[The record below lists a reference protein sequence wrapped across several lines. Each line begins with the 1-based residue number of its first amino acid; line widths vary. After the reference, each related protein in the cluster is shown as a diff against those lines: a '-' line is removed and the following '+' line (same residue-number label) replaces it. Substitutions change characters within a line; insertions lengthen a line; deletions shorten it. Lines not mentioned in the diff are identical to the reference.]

1 MLNPERLTQLRVG
14 ATRIVAA
21 LFLVF
26 STVSCS
32 FLKLDKNTNCL
43 NDSAGCFRNDVTRPT
58 LLSSYPEVTAAGVA
72 ELPYVDLNFS
82 EELKGGEVLENY
94 VLSGVGAS
102 AMSLSSVTKT
112 NKFTYRIYLNG
123 AVNNNEIRID
133 FSRLT
138 DYAGNTFASQPYIEY
153 TGNTV
158 MEVNVTAEHNR
169 GGVSSNAAA
178 GGYAGLRIRFSH
190 NYKSDL
196 TNNTSWFIRI
206 TPGIVDCA
214 AGTAWHNPGDGVGS
228 NLPHLNSADLANT
241 ELIRDFDKDDF
252 TNPFNAIVIC
262 MTNNT
267 NPSAKATGV
276 WYVRRND
283 DAPVIS
289 SIPPET
295 DFYNSP
301 VSVQLT
307 CSGYP
312 ARIAVTETSQ
322 QTASPPNPPPPA
334 FDANTGAVTTG
345 SSFAGGVANVTA
357 QNPANP
363 TRTKFTWQCIDVA
376 GNRSD
381 LAGNSNIEYY
391 VDSDIPAV
399 NVTLDG
405 TIRTFV
411 SATGYTSTTLKFRTD
426 QAAGEQWRI
435 KKGGTSCT
443 LGGTIM
449 YSGTVIAPNQEIS
462 QTINVGANAT
472 TDFDVVGVYPVR
484 ICVNRAANNTWGTA
498 FLQITRDDTAPTIS
512 SSVTSGSYGAVQTVT
527 LSCTDNADVISHL
540 KTAQLGKVGQP
551 ILVNPPFAA
560 DGSDSVTG
568 PITLADS
575 STTFIRYQCRDKA
588 GNFSTIQDLQYTID
602 STLPN
607 ISIVSNERNAVSAA
621 GGFATSQL
629 VWRSTRGGL
638 PYEIRRGVADCTG
651 GPGLG
656 NANNILTG
664 TTPTDLSNISVTL
677 NSATHFAGNG
687 TYGLKICVFNY
698 IDAPTYQPTALD
710 IVRDDNRP
718 NNVTNLTK
726 TITGVNSLTL
736 NWDTAADVGPSGIGY
751 YRVYQSALQGDY
763 SMATVINAATNSANV
778 TGLNAAT
785 TYYFAVKAVDNAG
798 NESLAYSNEV
808 KSRTALSVTVSGYS
822 NVTNGP
828 FRVQLGTGEILS
840 FTANATPQ
848 SFANVFSDGDT
859 YSLSIVAQPATQ
871 NCAFVGNQYGTITGD
886 MLLQVNCVSGYIS
899 GGSLIANKP
908 APLNYMLYQGNT
920 QIIAGGGA
928 GTSCGSTCNDGT
940 GTNARFSNPHGM
952 AIVNGMLYVADRENH
967 RIRRVDTTVTPAVT
981 STFAGSGTNA
991 TSDGTG
997 TGASFYAPQAI
1008 TTDGVNLYV
1017 VESPA
1022 AGQGHLRKI
1031 HIATAQVTTL
1041 AGGGTQSGGT
1051 PCPVTNQGGCIDG
1064 RGAQVAFSGANGI
1077 VYHDGFLYITE
1088 YTNNRVRRMNLA
1100 TGVVDTIAGDG
1111 QPQSATN
1118 ATGTSAQ
1125 FNGATGAA
1133 VAGGVLYVADFNGH
1147 RIRAVSLT
1155 APFAVTAV
1163 AGTGDA
1169 GHADGPLAT
1178 ARFYNPDHLT
1188 TDGYNLFVTEYSGDG
1203 NTGRRL
1209 RRIDLRKGRVSTIAG
1224 NSITA
1229 DTSGIGIAASLYSPV
1244 GIVSDGRRLFVGTY
1258 DGGKI
1263 FRLTD
1268 AGLVGYWTIDPG
1280 VNANDYNSDS
1290 ASLNNGA
1297 LANAPLGTSV
1307 DRYGS
1312 ANLASTLN
1320 GTNQYVS
1327 STGVGHPVGPSVRSL
1342 CAWFKP
1348 TAVPSAFQTVAAYGT
1363 ASANGSF
1370 GITLVGDGVS
1380 TALKLHL
1387 NGGANDVDANNV
1399 AIEAGKWSHACAIYD
1414 GTRVRLH
1421 FNGKMVAS
1429 EARTPATTGG
1439 TSLQI
1444 GRYVN
1449 GAMFFAGAI
1458 ADVRLYNR
1466 ALNEGEINELAQDAS
1481 DSSAVTGASYST
1493 GATGLVSHY
1502 NFNTGFEDLP
1512 AAPIGGNLAFSGTK
1526 TSVTGKD
1533 GDAAGSI
1540 YYDGA
1545 SHNTGNGLGLPLGA
1559 APRSVCSWFRLA
1571 SQPGGSVRFPIV
1583 SYGTVGTYFDLVY
1596 FNAGS
1601 TSVPDYRLAL
1611 SDTGSSIEVAAALP
1625 INTWQHSCI
1634 THDGAATRI
1643 YANGQQILSAADTLA
1658 SITSANLL
1666 TIGKRTVST
1675 ARFHGAIDDVR
1686 IYNSALSAAQVR
1698 QLATQVPAGLVFR
1711 MDTVGDAND
1720 ASGHNHALI
1729 SNTGALAAGRHGA
1742 ANTAY
1747 RFTTGQFATYAHNTT
1762 LNTPNMT
1769 WSFWMKSPSMT
1780 GGDLNTS
1787 IIRKFQTF
1795 NADGWVV
1802 KYDHINYLHN
1812 YKASSTIQSAH
1823 ESLVNN
1829 VWTHYAVVRSANGA
1843 TDNIYINGQSA
1854 ANNGGVG
1861 ANIANTAQMLIGAN
1875 GTGDITL
1882 QDVRIYNRVLDQT
1895 EVRALSGYHA
1905 DHGVAG
1911 MVFHV
1916 QADNYAH
1923 LTDGTLISTNWQDAT
1938 IRDRYT
1944 LTGGVPTGS
1953 PKLVS
1958 GSSSLLGKK
1967 PAIEFDGIDGTYF
1980 DFGNTPVTY
1989 NGLTI
1994 CAALTRKGSG
2004 YRGLVE
2010 KRGGLQSNSWGMIT
2024 ENAANAMKFEI
2035 GDPPSA
2041 NVVDTVID
2049 ETPSIYCMVNGA
2061 GNAIQT
2067 FVNGQLASTVMGST
2081 LTGANSQPLLVGAR
2095 YNYAG
2100 SYHGQIGEVVVAV
2113 KDASTA
2119 ERRITECYLASKYSI
2134 PLAAGVICP

>member
-1 MLNPERLTQLRVG
+1 MV
-14 ATRIVAA
+14 RIVAA
-21 LFLVF
+21 FLLGF
-26 STVSCS
+26 TSASCS

-58 LLSSYPEVTAAGVA
+58 LVGSYPEVTAAGVA
-72 ELPYVDLNFS
+72 ELPYVDLTFS
-82 EELKGGEVLENY
+82 EELKGGELPENY
-94 VLSGVGAS
+94 ILSGAGAS

-123 AVNNNEIRID
+123 AVNNGAIRIT
-133 FSRLT
+133 FLKLS

-153 TGNTV
+153 EGNTV
-158 MEVNVTAEHNR
+158 MVVNVTAEHNR

-190 NYKSDL
+190 NYRSDP

-206 TPGIVDCA
+206 TPGTVDCT

-228 NLPHLNSADLANT
+228 NLPHLNTSDLANT
-241 ELIRDFDKDDF
+241 ELVRDFVTADF

-283 DAPVIS
+283 TAPVMS
-289 SIPPET
+289 YIPPET

-322 QTASPPNPPPPA
+322 QTASPPDPAVPA
-334 FDANTGAVTTG
+334 FDANTGVVTTG
-345 SSFAGGVANVTA
+345 TGFSGGAATVTA

-363 TRTKFTWQCIDVA
+363 TRTKFTWRCIDVS
-376 GNRSD
+376 GNMST
-381 LAGNSNIEYY
+381 LTGNSNIEYY
-391 VDSDIPAV
+391 VDTNIPAV
-399 NVTLDG
+399 NVTLDAAY
-405 TIRTFV
+405 RSFV
-411 SATGYTSTTLKFRTD
+411 SASGYTSTTLNFTTD
-426 QAAGEQWRI
+426 QAAGETWLI

-443 LGGTIM
+443 AGGTIM
-449 YSGTVIAPNQEIS
+449 YSNTVVAPGATIS

-472 TDFDVVGVYPVR
+472 TDFNVVGVYPVR
-484 ICVNRAANNTWGTA
+484 ICVHRAANNTWGTS
-498 FLQITRDDTAPTIS
+498 FLQVTRDDTVPTIA
-512 SSVTSGSYGAVQTVT
+512 SSVVSGSYGAVQHVA
-527 LSCTDNADVISHL
+527 LSCTDNEDVISHTKAVL
-540 KTAQLGKVGQP
+540 LGKTAPPAPG
-551 ILVNPPFAA
+551 NPPFVAG
-560 DGSDSVTG
+560 GSDIVTG
-568 PITLADS
+568 SITLDDS
-575 STTFIRYQCRDKA
+575 STTIIRYQCRDKA
-588 GNFSTIQDLQYTID
+588 GNFSAIQQLQYTID

-607 ISIVSNERNAVSAA
+607 ITVVSNERSALSAA
-621 GGFATSQL
+621 GGFAISQL

-638 PYEIRRGVADCTG
+638 PYEIRRSVADCTG

-677 NSATHFAGNG
+677 NAATHFAGNG

-710 IVRDDNRP
+710 IIRDDNRP

-726 TITGVNSLTL
+726 TITGTNSLTL
-736 NWDTAADVGPSGIGY
+736 NWDAAADVGPSGTGHY
-751 YRVYQSALQGDY
+751 WVYQSTIQGDY
-763 SMATVINAATNSANV
+763 SAATVITAAANSANI
-778 TGLNAAT
+778 TGLNSAT
-785 TYYFAVKAVDNAG
+785 IYYFAVKAVDNAG

-808 KSRTALSVTVSGYS
+808 KSRTALSVTVSGYA
-822 NVTNGP
+822 NAINGP
-828 FRVQLGTGEILS
+828 FRVQLGSGEILS

-848 SFANVFSDGDT
+848 SFANIFSDGEA

-871 NCAFVGNQYGTITGD
+871 NCAFVANQYGTITGD
-886 MLLQVNCVSGYIS
+886 LLLQVNCVSGYVS
-899 GGSLIANKP
+899 GGSLIASKP
-908 APLNYMLYQGNT
+908 APLNYMLFRGNA

-928 GTSCGSTCNDGT
+928 GTSCGSTCSDGT

-952 AIVNGMLYVADRENH
+952 AMVSGMLYVADRDNN
-967 RIRRVDTTVTPAVT
+967 RIRRIDTTATPAVT
-981 STFAGSGTNA
+981 ATFAGSGSAATN
-991 TSDGTG
+991 DGTA
-997 TGASFYAPQAI
+997 TGASFNAPQAI

-1022 AGQGHLRKI
+1022 AGQGYLRKI
-1031 HIATAQVTTL
+1031 HIATGQVTTL

-1051 PCPVTNQGGCIDG
+1051 NCPVTFQGGCIDG
-1064 RGAQVAFSGANGI
+1064 RGAQVAFGGANGI
-1077 VYHDGFLYITE
+1077 VYHNGYLYITE
-1088 YTNNRVRRMNLA
+1088 FTNNRVRRMNLA

-1111 QPQSATN
+1111 QAQSATN

-1224 NSITA
+1224 NSVAA
-1229 DTSGIGIAASLYSPV
+1229 DTSGTGIAASFYSPV
-1244 GIVSDGRRLFVGTY
+1244 GIASDGRQLFVGTY
-1258 DGGKI
+1258 DGGRI
-1263 FRLTD
+1263 FRVTD
-1268 AGLVGYWTIDPG
+1268 SGLVGYWAIDPG
-1280 VNANDYNSDS
+1280 VNPNDYNSDNTS
-1290 ASLNNGA
+1290 VNNGSV
-1297 LANAPLGTSV
+1297 ANAPLGTSA

-1312 ANLASTLN
+1312 SNLASILN

-1327 STGVGHPVGPSVRSL
+1327 STGVGLPAGPSVRTL

-1348 TAVPSAFQTVAAYGT
+1348 NAIPSAFQTIAAYGT
-1363 ASANGSF
+1363 ASGNGSF

-1380 TALKLHL
+1380 TTLKLHL
-1387 NGGANDVDANNV
+1387 NGGTNDVDANYV
-1399 AIEAGKWSHACAIYD
+1399 PIEAGKWSHACAVYD
-1414 GTRVRLH
+1414 GSKVRLH
-1421 FNGKMVAS
+1421 FDGKVLAS
-1429 EARTPATTGG
+1429 EVRTPATTGG

-1458 ADVRLYNR
+1458 ADVRVYNR
-1466 ALNEGEINELAQDAS
+1466 ALNEGEINELAQDAADNPTIS
-1481 DSSAVTGASYST
+1481 GVSFNTGP
-1493 GATGLVSHY
+1493 TGLVSHY
-1502 NFNTGFEDLP
+1502 LFHSGLDDQP
-1512 AAPIGGNLAFSGTK
+1512 AAPIGGSLTFSGTK
-1526 TSVTGKD
+1526 NLVTGKD
-1533 GDAAGSI
+1533 GDAAGAI
-1540 YYDGA
+1540 FYDGT
-1545 SHNTGNGLGLPLGA
+1545 SHNTGSGLGLPLGA

-1571 SQPGGSVRFPIV
+1571 AQPAGNVRFPIV

-1596 FNAGS
+1596 FNAG
-1601 TSVPDYRLAL
+1601 TTAVPDYRLAL
-1611 SDTGSSIEVAAALP
+1611 SDTGSSIEAGIELP
-1625 INTWQHSCI
+1625 LNTWQQSCV
-1634 THDGAATRI
+1634 THDGATTRI
-1643 YANGQQILSAADTLA
+1643 YANGRQILGTADTLG
-1658 SITSANLL
+1658 SITSATLL

-1675 ARFHGAIDDVR
+1675 SRFQGAIDDVR
-1686 IYNSALSAAQVR
+1686 IYNNALSAAQVR

-1720 ASGHNHALI
+1720 TSGLNQTLV
-1729 SNTGALAAGRHGA
+1729 SNTGVLAAGRHGV

-1747 RFTTGQFATYAHNTT
+1747 RFTSGEFATYAHSST
-1762 LNTPNMT
+1762 LNAPNMT

-1812 YKASSTIQSAH
+1812 YKASGTIQGAH

-1829 VWTHYAVVRSANGA
+1829 VWTHYTVVRSANGA
-1843 TDNIYINGQSA
+1843 TDNIYINGQSSV
-1854 ANNGGVG
+1854 NSGGVG
-1861 ANIANTAQMLIGAN
+1861 ANIASTAQMLIGAN
-1875 GTGDITL
+1875 GTGDMTL
-1882 QDVRIYNRVLDQT
+1882 QDVRIYNRVLDQA
-1895 EVRALSGYHA
+1895 EVRALSGYHP
-1905 DHGVAG
+1905 DHGVSG
-1911 MVFHV
+1911 MVLHL
-1916 QADNYAH
+1916 QADNYAN
-1923 LTDGTLISTNWQDAT
+1923 LIDGALISTNWQDST

-1944 LTGGVPTGS
+1944 LTGGVPSGS
-1953 PKLVS
+1953 PRFVS
-1958 GSSSLLGKK
+1958 GTSSFLGKK
-1967 PAIEFDGIDGTYF
+1967 PAIEFDGVDGKYF
-1980 DFGNTPVTY
+1980 EFGNTSVTY
-1989 NGLTI
+1989 SGLTV

-2004 YRGLVE
+2004 YRGVVE
-2010 KRGGLQSNSWGMIT
+2010 KRGGFQANSWGMIT

-2035 GDPPSA
+2035 GDPPGA
-2041 NVVDTVID
+2041 NVVDTVTD
-2049 ETPSIYCMVNGA
+2049 DTPSIYCMVNGA

-2067 FVNGQLASTVMGST
+2067 FVNGQLASTLGGAT
-2081 LTGANSQPLLVGAR
+2081 LTGSNNQPLLVGAR
-2095 YNYAG
+2095 YNFAG
-2100 SYHGQIGEVVVAV
+2100 TYHGQIGEVIVAA

-2134 PLAAGVICP
+2134 PLASGVVCP